1 MCYNGRN
8 EYKIYLKHIYNLEIT
23 VEEIRCSWSS
33 SREAI
38 RAALEAVDEAMAALA
53 RARAVCQALQRQSAA
68 EALQEWDKLFPEYR
82 EE

>member
-1 MCYNGRN
+1 M
-8 EYKIYLKHIYNLEIT
+8 
-23 VEEIRCSWSS
+23 EEIKCSWSS

-53 RARAVCQALQRQSAA
+53 WARAVCQTLQRQSAA

>member
-1 MCYNGRN
+1 M
-8 EYKIYLKHIYNLEIT
+8 
-23 VEEIRCSWSS
+23 EEIKCSWSS

-53 RARAVCQALQRQSAA
+53 RARAVCQTLQRQSAA